1 MNLSNFVLTK
11 TKGKN
16 ALDWEFF
23 AEVDVTT
30 VTGHLWWKKTD
41 TVRREIRREY
51 VGLWHFTDTGE
62 YTPGAQAENL
72 ARSWKSKTGQNC

>member
-1 MNLSNFVLTK
+1 MKIDNFTLTK

-30 VTGHLWWKKTD
+30 GVLWWKETK
-41 TVRREIRREY
+41 RREIRREY
-51 VGLWHFTDTGE
+51 VGSWHFTDTGE
-62 YTPGAQAENL
+62 FVPGYQANAL
-72 ARSWKSKTGQNC
+72 ARAWKSQTGQET